1 MYNNIMFL
9 PGVGVMRVSLMSVDG
24 QKSEMGTG
32 VRPDAERRYVRS
44 VHRRRPLRGRKHD
57 TATGRTATAAGRAAA
72 AAAAVAAQGQATET
86 APPPPATAT
95 EAGRVATA
103 PQQQQ

>member
-1 MYNNIMFL
+1 L

-24 QKSEMGTG
+24 QKSKMGTG

-44 VHRRRPLRGRKHD
+44 VRRRRPPSGRQHD
-57 TATGRTATAAGRAAA
+57 TATGRTATAAGRAAT
-72 AAAAVAAQGQATET
+72 AAVAAQGRATET

-95 EAGRVATA
+95 EAGRMATA
-103 PQQQQ
+103 SQQQQ